1 MQTKVESEETIR
13 IPEPPENL
21 RGRLTLGAALTFFGP
36 GAIIA
41 SLTIGSG
48 ETVFATRVGAVFG
61 YAVLWTAFI
70 TLIAKGALIYAS
82 NHYITVTG
90 EHPMSRFA
98 RVFPGPRGW
107 FPILIGVIGIA
118 SFPSFASGLSVGL
131 GTYFQD
137 LGWGNAQVWAI
148 GLILVAAALAY
159 LGGYEPLE
167 KVQLAIVGLLIL
179 LVLVSMFVTRPDWLA
194 VLGGLI
200 PSLPEYQPWVAEK
213 YPDIAARP
221 EFVELVVFLGSLGGG
236 MYDYVGYTGLLREKR
251 WGLLGHRDID
261 AIEDRISNLGRGERI
276 PLSERA
282 EDVSNARQWTRAP
295 LGDTIMSF
303 ASLGIFTIAFLV
315 NGVTILGAQQQVPA
329 EDKILTYQQQFLEA
343 IAPIF
348 RYFYIVAIIM
358 VFFGTIYALWE
369 VYNRTTY
376 ETLGAVS
383 ERVRRA
389 GAGRLRPWVYLY
401 TMIAGILLVLT
412 GLDLVALVTPS
423 TIIGGILAGG
433 IYCVGLLY
441 IERVVLPPGYRLS
454 TLARVLLIVAAI
466 FLTLAGSVALI
477 DFLGVAPW

>member
-1 MQTKVESEETIR
+1 MQTKVEREEAIQ
-13 IPEPPENL
+13 IPAPPENL
-21 RGRLTLGAALTFFGP
+21 ARRMTVGTALAFFGP

-41 SLTIGSG
+41 
-48 ETVFATRVGAVFG
+48 A
-61 YAVLWTAFI
+61 
-70 TLIAKGALIYAS
+70 LIAKGALVYAS

-98 RVFPGPRGW
+98 RIFPGPRGW

-118 SFPSFASGLSVGL
+118 SFPSFTSGLSVGL

-159 LGGYEPLE
+159 LGGYGPLE
-167 KVQLAIVGLLIL
+167 KVQITIVGLLIV
-179 LVLVSMFVTRPDWLA
+179 LVLVSMFVTRPDWLGL
-194 VLGGLI
+194 LGGLI
-200 PSLPEYQPWVAEK
+200 PSLPEYQPWVAQK

-261 AIEDRISNLGRGERI
+261 AIEDRISNLGRGDRI
-276 PLSERA
+276 PLSERP

-295 LGDTIMSF
+295 LGDTLMSF

-348 RYFYIVAIIM
+348 KYFYIVAIIM

-376 ETLGAVS
+376 ESLGAVS

-401 TMIAGILLVLT
+401 VAVAGILLVLT

-423 TIIGGILAGG
+423 TIVGGVLAGG
-433 IYCVGLLY
+433 IYAAGLLY
-441 IERVVLPPGYRLS
+441 AERVTLPPQYRIG
-454 TLARVLLIVAAI
+454 TVARVLLIVAAI
-466 FLTLAGSVALI
+466 FLGLAGLVGLI
-477 DFLGVAPW
+477 DYLGIAP

>member
-1 MQTKVESEETIR
+1 MQTQVEREGAIQ
-13 IPEPPENL
+13 IPAPPENL
-21 RGRLTLGAALTFFGP
+21 RGRMSLGTAVTFFGP

-61 YAVLWTAFI
+61 YAILWTAFI
-70 TLIAKGALIYAS
+70 TLISKGALIYAA

-98 RVFPGPRGW
+98 KIFPGPRGW
-107 FPILIGVIGIA
+107 FPILIGVLAIA

-137 LGWGNAQVWAI
+137 LGWGNAQVWAV
-148 GLILVAAALAY
+148 GMILVAAALAY
-159 LGGYEPLE
+159 LGGYGPLE
-167 KVQLAIVGLLIL
+167 KVQITIVGLLIV
-179 LVLVSMFVTRPDWLA
+179 LVLVAMFVTRPDWLG

-200 PSLPEYQPWVAEK
+200 PSLPEYQPWVAQK

-221 EFVELVVFLGSLGGG
+221 EAVELVVFLGALGGG

-261 AIEDRISNLGRGERI
+261 AIQDRITNLGPGERI
-276 PLSERA
+276 PLSESP
-282 EDVSNARQWTRAP
+282 EDVRNARQWTLAP
-295 LGDTIMSF
+295 LGDTLMSF
-303 ASLGIFTIAFLV
+303 AALGIFTIAFV
-315 NGVTILGAQQQVPA
+315 INGVTILGEQQQVPA

-348 RYFYIVAIIM
+348 KYFYIVAIIM

-369 VYNRTTY
+369 VYNRTAY
-376 ETLGAVS
+376 ESLGAVS

-389 GAGRLRPWVYLY
+389 GAGRVRPWLYLY
-401 TMIAGILLVLT
+401 VAVAGILLVLT

-423 TIIGGILAGG
+423 TIVGGILASG
-433 IYCVGLLY
+433 IYSAGLLY
-441 IERVVLPPGYRLS
+441 ADRVALPPGYRLG
-454 TLARVLLIVAAI
+454 TVARVLLIVAAI
-466 FLTLAGSVALI
+466 FLTLAGLIALI
-477 DFLGVAPW
+477 DYLGIAPW

>member
-1 MQTKVESEETIR
+1 MQTEVPREEAIR
-13 IPEPPENL
+13 VPEPPENL
-21 RGRLTLGAALTFFGP
+21 RGRMSLGTALTFFGP

-70 TLIAKGALIYAS
+70 TLIAKGALVYAS

-98 RVFPGPRGW
+98 RIFPGPRGW

-148 GLILVAAALAY
+148 GLILGAAALAY

-167 KVQLAIVGLLIL
+167 KVQIAIVGLLIL
-179 LVLVSMFVTRPDWLA
+179 LVLVAMFVTRPDWLGL
-194 VLGGLI
+194 LGGLI
-200 PSLPEYQPWVAEK
+200 PSLPEYQPWVAQK

-251 WGLLGHRDID
+251 WGVLGHRDVD

-276 PLSERA
+276 PLSERPD
-282 EDVSNARQWTRAP
+282 DVRNARQWTLAP
-295 LGDTIMSF
+295 LGDTLMSF
-303 ASLGIFTIAFLV
+303 AALGIFTIAFV
-315 NGVTILGAQQQVPA
+315 INGVTILGEQQQVPA

-348 RYFYIVAIIM
+348 KYFYIVAIIM

-376 ETLGAVS
+376 ESLGAVS

-389 GAGRLRPWVYLY
+389 GAGRTRPFVYLY
-401 TMIAGILLVLT
+401 VAVAGILLVLT

-423 TIIGGILAGG
+423 TIVGGILAGG
-433 IYCVGLLY
+433 IYSVGLLY
-441 IERVVLPPGYRLS
+441 ADRVALPPGYRLG
-454 TLARVLLIVAAI
+454 TVARVLLIVAAI

-477 DFLGVAPW
+477 DYLGIAPW